1 MVPFCFSS
9 SKLSLFGFPE
19 PARPV
24 LSEVDASRE
33 DRKQV
38 SGAIRGLACVGADG
52 PRSAT
57 RVTLAR
63 PASPCTLETAP
74 PVSWLQN
81 KESFQWLQMLARRH
95 DNRPPPPSPPLPA
108 PRSCVGGGAALS
120 PGAGFISRLC
130 RGRERRHTR
139 EFTVE
144 AASFFLARMVGSG
157 RACPRRLS
165 SATFRGQERTAQSA
179 ASQNLRGTSHCRYSS
194 GVHV

>member
-1 MVPFCFSS
+1 MAS
-9 SKLSLFGFPE
+9 PE

-24 LSEVDASRE
+24 LSGVDTSRE

-38 SGAIRGLACVGADG
+38 SGAIGGQACVGADG

-57 RVTLAR
+57 RVTPAR

-81 KESFQWLQMLARRH
+81 KESFQRLQMLARRH
-95 DNRPPPPSPPLPA
+95 GYRPPPPPPPLRA

-130 RGRERRHTR
+130 GGLERSHTR
-139 EFTVE
+139 EFTAE
-144 AASFFLARMVGSG
+144 AASFFLARMLGSG
-157 RACPRRLS
+157 EPCPGRLS

-179 ASQNLRGTSHCRYSS
+179 AAEKLGWNFPQSLF
-194 GVHV
+194 